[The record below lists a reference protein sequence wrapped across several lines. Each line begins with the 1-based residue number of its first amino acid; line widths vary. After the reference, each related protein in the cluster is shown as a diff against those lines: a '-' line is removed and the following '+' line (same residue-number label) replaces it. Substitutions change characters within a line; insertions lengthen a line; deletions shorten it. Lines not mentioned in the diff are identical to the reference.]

1 MEPRLFKY
9 IWRHSWR
16 DQLPILVVVALA
28 QVMYLVSLDLPKRI
42 VNDAIQ
48 GRAFMVDSDA
58 VVACKQAAAQ
68 ATPVTPGAE
77 SGQTA
82 PATNNVASQPAAAAP
97 ADATPAVPCPPAD
110 QALTKLDP
118 NKKADFLKFTL
129 PLPDFL
135 GGSITLFD
143 GFQLDQLYYLFALCL
158 SYLFFVV
165 LNGWLKQTVNTEKG
179 RLGERM
185 LRRLRFELFDRV
197 LQFPLLQFRK
207 VKQAEIATMIKDE
220 VEPLGG
226 FIGDAFITPA
236 YLGGLAAT
244 ALLFIFMQNVEMGFV
259 TVAMLSVQIVV
270 IPKLRVKILML
281 GKQRQLTAR
290 QLAGRIAESVDGA
303 VEIHSNDTSNFER
316 ADIIDRLGRI
326 FQIRFDLYQR
336 KFFVKYIN
344 NMMAQ
349 TTPFLYFVIG
359 GYYALKGE
367 FDVGTLLAVISA
379 YKDLPSPIKEL
390 IDWDQS
396 RQDVQ
401 IKYDQVIE
409 QFTPAG
415 MLDPKLQALDA
426 ENSID
431 PSPFALERVAY
442 HDESGAMLVE
452 DVSLELAPGEH
463 IAFVGSNN
471 SGKEALA
478 ALMARLVRPSSGN
491 MRYGTRDLA
500 ELPEAIT
507 GRRFAYLGDETY
519 LLPVSLE
526 ENLLYSLKHRPV
538 RQAIYEGDALVQFDR
553 RKYETRR
560 AGSPEL
566 DINADWLDLE
576 GAGVE
581 DRYGLEVRLM
591 SLLQVVEF
599 EDDVYQFGLRG
610 KVDPKD
616 NNGLASQFLH
626 ARAAVRE
633 RLAEP
638 QMAALVEPFDPE
650 RYNRNM
656 TVAENILFGTAQG
669 SEFAADALATNAHL
683 AAVLASAEVAKDLI
697 ALGQQIATTMVE
709 LFADLPAGH
718 PFFEQFSFI
727 SAEDLP
733 RFQQLTGRLQRT
745 GVDAA
750 TPEDK
755 RRLVALTF
763 PYIEARHR
771 LGLIDDKLEAKLLR
785 ARTLFREMLPK
796 DMAGAIEFYDPA
808 RYNMAATVQDNIL
821 FGRLVYGQAQA
832 AQKVGAVLSEVVDG
846 LNLRSRVIAVGLGFN
861 VGAAGRKLSVAQRQ
875 KAGLIRA
882 LLKRP
887 QLVIL
892 NNTISAFDET
902 SQRRLLAGIRK
913 DLPDAAMIFVTHTAA
928 LARGFDRVVVMQNG
942 RVAEIGKP
950 DELDKP
956 NSTFQA
962 LLATAEG

>member
-1 MEPRLFKY
+1 MEPKLFKY

-16 DQLPILVVVALA
+16 DQIPILIIVVFA

-48 GRAFMVDSDA
+48 GRAFKDS
-58 VVACKQAAAQ
+58 
-68 ATPVTPGAE
+68 
-77 SGQTA
+77 
-82 PATNNVASQPAAAAP
+82 N
-97 ADATPAVPCPPAD
+97 
-110 QALTKLDP
+110 LTS
-118 NKKADFLKFTL
+118 FLHFTL

-135 GGSITLFD
+135 GGPVQLFS
-143 GFQLDQLYYLFALCL
+143 GFQLDQIGYLFALCF

-244 ALLFIFMQNVEMGFV
+244 ALLFIFMQNVSMGFV
-259 TVAMLSVQIVV
+259 TVGMLAVQIVV

-281 GKQRQLTAR
+281 GKQRQITAR

-303 VEIHSNDTSNFER
+303 IEIHANDTSNYER
-316 ADIIDRLGRI
+316 ADIANRLGRI

-390 IDWDQS
+390 IDWDQQ

-409 QFTPAG
+409 QFTPPG
-415 MLDPKLQALDA
+415 MMDPRLQAIDT
-426 ENSID
+426 ENEID
-431 PSPFALERVAY
+431 RAPLTLERVTY
-442 HDESGAMLVE
+442 HDESGAALVE
-452 DVSLELAPGEH
+452 DASLTVAPGEH
-463 IAFVGSNN
+463 VALVGHNN
-471 SGKEALA
+471 SGKEAVA
-478 ALMARLVRPSSGN
+478 ALMARILRPLSGN
-491 MRYGTRDLA
+491 LRYGARDLA

-526 ENLLYSLKHRPV
+526 ENLLYSLKHRPL
-538 RQAIYEGDALVQFDR
+538 RPRRYEGTDLAAFEKRQNETKRSGNPTFD
-553 RKYETRR
+553 
-560 AGSPEL
+560 
-566 DINADWLDLE
+566 IHADWIDYE
-576 GAGVE
+576 GAGVS
-581 DRYGLEVRLM
+581 DRSALEERLRH
-591 SLLQVVEF
+591 LLVAVEF
-599 EDDVYQFGLRG
+599 EEDVYQFGLRG
-610 KVDPKD
+610 RIEST
-616 NNGLASQFLH
+616 NHNGLAEEFLK
-626 ARAAVRE
+626 ARAAVRA

-638 QMAALVEPFDPE
+638 QLAELVEPFDPD

-656 TVAENILFGTAQG
+656 TVAENVLFGTALDAQY
-669 SEFAADALATNAHL
+669 AAEVLATNDHFVD
-683 AAVLASAEVAKDLI
+683 VLEKAQVTGDLI
-697 ALGQQIATTMVE
+697 ALGQQIAATMVE

-733 RFQQLTGRLQRT
+733 RFQQITTRLQRA
-745 GVDAA
+745 GLDAA
-750 TPEDK
+750 TDEDK
-755 RRLVALTF
+755 RRLIALTF

-771 LGLIDDKLEAKLLR
+771 LGLIDDKLEAKLLK
-785 ARTLFREMLPK
+785 ARNLFRQTLP
-796 DMAGAIEFYDPA
+796 AGLSDAIEFMDPA
-808 RYNMAATVQDNIL
+808 KYNAAAAVQDNIL

-832 AQKVGAVLSEVVDG
+832 AQKIGAVLSEVIDSLG
-846 LNLRSRVIAVGLGFN
+846 LRPQVIAVGLTFN
-861 VGAAGRKLSVAQRQ
+861 VGAAGKKLSFAQRQ
-875 KAGLIRA
+875 KAGILRA

-887 QLVIL
+887 QLIIL
-892 NNTISAFDET
+892 NNTISAFDEA
-902 SQRRLLAGIRK
+902 SQRRLLASIRQ
-913 DLPDAAMIFVTHTAA
+913 DLGSGSGAGALVLVTHSPS
-928 LARGFDRVVVMQNG
+928 LARSLDKVVVMQAG
-942 RVAEIGKP
+942 RIVETGKP
-950 DELDKP
+950 ADLDRPGSK
-956 NSTFQA
+956 FQA
-962 LLATAEG
+962 LLAAPEN

>member
-1 MEPRLFKY
+1 MEPKLFKY

-16 DQLPILVVVALA
+16 DQIPILLVVV
-28 QVMYLVSLDLPKRI
+28 VSYVVYLISLDLPKRI

-48 GRAFMVDSDA
+48 GGAFKNSNE
-58 VVACKQAAAQ
+58 AA
-68 ATPVTPGAE
+68 
-77 SGQTA
+77 
-82 PATNNVASQPAAAAP
+82 
-97 ADATPAVPCPPAD
+97 
-110 QALTKLDP
+110 
-118 NKKADFLKFTL
+118 FLKVTL

-135 GGSITLFD
+135 GGPISIFS
-143 GFQLDQLYYLFALCL
+143 GFSLDQFQYLFALCF

-185 LRRLRFELFDRV
+185 LRRLRFELFDRI

-236 YLGGLAAT
+236 YLGGLAGI
-244 ALLFIFMQNVEMGFV
+244 ALLFIFMQNVSMGFV
-259 TVAMLSVQIVV
+259 TIGMLAVQIVV

-281 GKQRQLTAR
+281 GKQRQITAR

-303 VEIHSNDTSNFER
+303 IEIHANDTSNYER
-316 ADIIDRLGRI
+316 ADIIHRLGRI
-326 FQIRFDLYQR
+326 FQIRFELYQR

-390 IDWDQS
+390 IDWDQQ

-409 QFTPAG
+409 QFTPPG
-415 MLDPKLQALDA
+415 MMDPRLQHI
-426 ENSID
+426 ENENAID
-431 PSPFALERVAY
+431 PAPIKLERVTY
-442 HDESGAMLVE
+442 HDESGAVLAE
-452 DVSLELAPGEH
+452 DISLEIPPGEH
-463 IAFVGSNN
+463 IAIVGSNN

-478 ALMARLVRPSSGN
+478 ALMARLLRPLSGN
-491 MRYGTRDLA
+491 IRYGERDLL
-500 ELPEAIT
+500 ELPESIT

-526 ENLLYSLKHRPV
+526 ENLLYSLKHRPLREAV
-538 RQAIYEGDALVQFDR
+538 YEGADLAAFER
-553 RKYETRR
+553 RLYETKR
-560 AGSPEL
+560 AGNPTL
-566 DINADWLDLE
+566 DYFADWIDYE
-576 GAGVE
+576 GAGVV
-581 DRYGLEVRLM
+581 DRAALEERVRA
-591 SLLQVVEF
+591 LLITVEF
-599 EDDVYQFGLRG
+599 EEDVYQFGLRG
-610 KVDPKD
+610 RIESKIH
-616 NNGLASQFLH
+616 NGLTEQFLE
-626 ARAAVRE
+626 ARAAVRA

-638 QMAALVEPFDPE
+638 QLASLVEPFDPE
-650 RYNRNM
+650 HYNRNM
-656 TVAENILFGTAQG
+656 TVAENILFGTALDAT
-669 SEFAADALATNAHL
+669 FAPDALATNTHL
-683 AAVLASAEVAKDLI
+683 SGVLSAADVTGDLI
-697 ALGQQIATTMVE
+697 ALGQQIASTMVE

-733 RFQQLTGRLQRT
+733 HFQQLVTRLQRT

-750 TPEDK
+750 TAEDK

-771 LGLIDDKLEAKLLR
+771 LGLIDDALEEKLLK
-785 ARTLFREMLPK
+785 ARKLFRELLPK
-796 DMAGAIEFYDPA
+796 AQNEAIEFYDPD
-808 RYNMAATVQDNIL
+808 RYNAAATVQDNIL

-832 AQKVGAVLSEVVDG
+832 AQKVGAVLSEVIDS
-846 LNLRSRVIAVGLGFN
+846 LKLRPQVIAVGLTFN
-861 VGAAGRKLSVAQRQ
+861 VGAAGKKLSFAQRQ

-892 NNTISAFDET
+892 NNTLSAFDEA
-902 SQRRLLAGIRK
+902 SQRRLLVGIRE
-913 DLPDAAMIFVTHTAA
+913 DLKGAAMVFITHTAA
-928 LARGFDRVVVMQNG
+928 LARSFDRVVVMQNA
-942 RVAEIGKP
+942 RIVETGKP
-950 DELDKP
+950 AELDRA
-956 NSTFQA
+956 NSKFQA
-962 LLATAEG
+962 LLGAPDAVA

>member
-16 DQLPILVVVALA
+16 DQLGILVIVVTMLI
-28 QVMYLVSLDLPKRI
+28 VYFISLDLPKRI

-48 GRAFMVDSDA
+48 GRAFKDSPT
-58 VVACKQAAAQ
+58 
-68 ATPVTPGAE
+68 AT
-77 SGQTA
+77 
-82 PATNNVASQPAAAAP
+82 
-97 ADATPAVPCPPAD
+97 
-110 QALTKLDP
+110 
-118 NKKADFLKFTL
+118 FLKFDL
-129 PLPDFL
+129 PLPEFL
-135 GGSITLFD
+135 GGPIPVFS
-143 GFQLDQLYYLFALCL
+143 GFGLDQISYLFALCL
-158 SYLFFVV
+158 SYLMFVI
-165 LNGWLKQTVNTEKG
+165 LNGWIKQKVNTEKG

-197 LQFPLLQFRK
+197 LQFPLLYFRK
-207 VKQAEIATMIKDE
+207 VKQAEIATMVKDE

-236 YLGGLAAT
+236 QLGGMAAT
-244 ALLFIFMQNVEMGFV
+244 ALFFIFMQNIYMGLV
-259 TVAMLSVQIVV
+259 TVFMLAIQIII
-270 IPKLRVKILML
+270 IPRLRVKILLL
-281 GKQRQLTAR
+281 GKQRQITAR

-303 VEIHSNDTSNFER
+303 IEIHANDTSNYER
-316 ADIIDRLGRI
+316 ADIIDRLGSI
-326 FQIRFDLYQR
+326 FQIRFELYQR
-336 KFFVKYIN
+336 KFLVKYIN
-344 NMMAQ
+344 NMLAQ

-359 GYYALKGE
+359 GYLALKGE

-390 IDWDQS
+390 IDWDQQ

-431 PSPFALERVAY
+431 PAPFTLERVAY

-463 IAFVGSNN
+463 IAFIGLNN

-478 ALMARLVRPSSGN
+478 GLMARLVRPSSGN
-491 MRYGTRDLA
+491 MRYGARDLA
-500 ELPEAIT
+500 ELPEAVT

-519 LLPVSLE
+519 LLPISLE

-538 RQAIYEGDALVQFDR
+538 RQALYEGEALTQFER
-553 RKYETRR
+553 RLYETRR

-566 DINADWLDLE
+566 DIYADWLDLE

-581 DRYGLEVRLM
+581 DRATLEARLM
-591 SLLQVVEF
+591 GLLRTMEF

-610 KVDPKD
+610 RVDPKD

-638 QMAALVEPFDPE
+638 QMAALVEPFDPA

-669 SEFAADALATNAHL
+669 AEFAADALATNVHL
-683 AAVLASAEVAKDLI
+683 AAVLGAADVSKDLI

-733 RFQQLTGRLQRT
+733 RFQQLIGRLQRT
-745 GVDAA
+745 GLDAA

-771 LGLIDDKLEAKLLR
+771 LGLIDDKLEAKLLK
-785 ARTLFREMLPK
+785 ARTLFREMLPEE
-796 DMAGAIEFYDPA
+796 MAGAIEFYDPA

-832 AQKVGAVLSEVVDG
+832 AQKVGAVLSEVIDG
-846 LNLRSRVIAVGLGFN
+846 LNLRSRVVAVGLGFN

-892 NNTISAFDET
+892 NNTISAFDEA
-902 SQRRLLAGIRK
+902 SQRRLLAGIRE
-913 DLPDAAMIFVTHTAA
+913 DLPDAAMIFVTHTAT
-928 LARGFDRVVVMQNG
+928 LGRGFDRVVVMQGG
-942 RVAEIGKP
+942 RIAEIGKP
-950 DELDKP
+950 DDLDKP
-956 NSTFQA
+956 ESKFQA
-962 LLATAEG
+962 LIGTAEA